1 MKNTRALPSVDLLL
15 SREPAQVLRAQIGRK
30 LLLQAIREVLDDIRN
45 DKIAGT
51 PDIAEILNLTSERIQ
66 SWLDQSLVPVIN
78 ATGVIIHTNLGRSP
92 LSTETVQ
99 AMSAVSCNFNT
110 LEFDLSKG
118 VRGSRYVHAL
128 DIIKRVTGAE
138 SALVVNNNAGAVL
151 LILSA
156 VASRKKAAISRS
168 QLVEIGG
175 GFRVP
180 DVMRQ
185 SGVKMI
191 EVGTT
196 NRTRLSDF
204 QDVLDDGVR
213 VIVRAHP
220 SNYKIIGFTE
230 EPDYTELVK
239 LAHRYEAIVIDDLG
253 SGCLLDTSA
262 YGLTH
267 EPTIQ
272 ESLSAGSDIV
282 CFSGDKLIGGPQAG
296 IILGS
301 EAILKVIRKHPLA
314 RAVRADKT
322 CLAGIQATLTHY
334 LKDEVERKVPIWKM
348 ISMSTDIINQ
358 RAVTWQSE
366 LKVGEVKD
374 GLSTIGGGSL
384 PGETLPTRLWVIPV
398 KSPQAFLARLRKL
411 ATPII
416 ARVEKD
422 EVVFDPRTIF
432 PEQDELFM
440 GLIRQVLN
448 QGDQR

>member
-15 SREPAQVLRAQIGRK
+15 SSEPAQVLRTQIGRK

-45 DKIAGT
+45 DEIAGT

-204 QDVLDDGVR
+204 QDALDDGVR

>member
-15 SREPAQVLRAQIGRK
+15 SSEPAQVLRAQIGRR

-45 DKIAGT
+45 DKIAGI
-51 PDIAEILNLTSERIQ
+51 PDISEIMNHTTERIQ
-66 SWLDQSLVPVIN
+66 SWLDLSLVPVIN

-92 LSTETVQ
+92 LSNESIQ
-99 AMSAVSCNFNT
+99 AMSAVSSSFNT

-118 VRGSRYVHAL
+118 VRGSRYVHAQ
-128 DIIKRVTGAE
+128 DIIQRLTGAE

-185 SGVKMI
+185 SGVKLV

-204 QDVLDDGVR
+204 QNALDDGVR

-230 EPDYTELVK
+230 EPDYAELVK
-239 LAHRYEAIVIDDLG
+239 LAHSYDAIVIDDLG
-253 SGCLLDTSA
+253 SGCLIETSA

-272 ESLSAGSDIV
+272 ESLLAGSDIV
-282 CFSGDKLIGGPQAG
+282 CFSGDKLLGGPQAG

-301 EAILKVIRKHPLA
+301 EILLKLIRKHPLA

-322 CLAGIQATLTHY
+322 CLAGLQATLTHY
-334 LKDEVERKVPIWKM
+334 LKDEFEQKIPVWQM
-348 ISMSTDIINQ
+348 ISMSTDLINQ
-358 RAVTWQSE
+358 RAETWQSE
-366 LKVGEVKD
+366 MKMGEVKD

-384 PGETLPTRLWVIPV
+384 PGETLPTRLWVISV
-398 KSPQAFLARLRKL
+398 RSPQAFLSRLRNL

-416 ARVEKD
+416 ARIENDK
-422 EVVFDPRTIF
+422 VVFDPRTIF
-432 PEQDELFM
+432 LEQDELFI
-440 GLIRQVLN
+440 GLIKQVLN
-448 QGDQR
+448 QGDQK

>member
-15 SREPAQVLRAQIGRK
+15 SSEPAQVLRTQIGRK

-45 DKIAGT
+45 DEIAGT

-185 SGVKMI
+185 SGVKLI

-204 QDVLDDGVR
+204 QDALDDGVR

-322 CLAGIQATLTHY
+322 CLAGIQSTLTHY

-358 RAVTWQSE
+358 RAITWQSE